1 MLDFVGPV
9 AEKRQTGAT
18 QLKQCHY
25 FVLFSLTF
33 GLLGV
38 CFTALSTHYVALAD
52 QVSGE
57 NS

>member
-38 CFTALSTHYVALAD
+38 CFTALSTHYVALA
-52 QVSGE
+52 E
-57 NS
+57 W